1 MKKLT
6 ILIAVAAFAALS
18 LSAADDAKPKR
29 AKQQIPAEI
38 VKKYDKNNDGK
49 VDKSDNL
56 TKEEQKAMREEVR
69 KSREGKEAK

>member
-6 ILIAVAAFAALS
+6 MLTIAAAMFVTLS

-49 VDKSDNL
+49 IDKSDNL
-56 TKEEQKAMREEVR
+56 TKEERKAMQEEIK
-69 KSREGKEAK
+69 KSKETK

>member
-6 ILIAVAAFAALS
+6 MLTIAAAVLTTLS

-49 VDKSDNL
+49 IDKSDNL
-56 TKEEQKAMREEVR
+56 TKEERKAMQEEIK
-69 KSREGKEAK
+69 KSRETK